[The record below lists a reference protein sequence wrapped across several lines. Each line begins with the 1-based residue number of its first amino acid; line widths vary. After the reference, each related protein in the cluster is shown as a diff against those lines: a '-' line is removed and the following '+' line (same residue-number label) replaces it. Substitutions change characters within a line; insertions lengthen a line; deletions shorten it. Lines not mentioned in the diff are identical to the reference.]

1 MRASQSECVGFLRT
15 DVVYVTVSNYS
26 TIAGWRSPATARKFC
41 SLHRRMLPLLLC
53 LTTHHHLCL
62 LYVWYSW
69 ANLSCCW
76 QVHQHRCIDAGD
88 GDGWCSVNDH
98 VFSSNDLGQAH
109 LLPLLFPFSFWP
121 CFTEFSYGNQFV
133 VPKRDITPTTMPLV
147 LNPTQVG
154 KGLCSYLSSLRIIF
168 SGGAS
173 SLGFQAQI
181 ANRNRKPSFQ
191 AEPTNRTEGRC
202 RILNNAKISL
212 RPIPCQTAH
221 GYCYTSLSVS
231 QHLL

>member
-1 MRASQSECVGFLRT
+1 MRASQSECVSFLRT

-41 SLHRRMLPLLLC
+41 SLHRRMLLLLLC

-98 VFSSNDLGQAH
+98 VFSSMTWARH
-109 LLPLLFPFSFWP
+109 ICCPSYIPFPF
-121 CFTEFSYGNQFV
+121 G
-133 VPKRDITPTTMPLV
+133 LV
-147 LNPTQVG
+147 SLNSAV
-154 KGLCSYLSSLRIIF
+154 
-168 SGGAS
+168 
-173 SLGFQAQI
+173 
-181 ANRNRKPSFQ
+181 
-191 AEPTNRTEGRC
+191 E
-202 RILNNAKISL
+202 
-212 RPIPCQTAH
+212 
-221 GYCYTSLSVS
+221 TSLLSPSATSLQRPCHWCLILPKWERVYV
-231 QHLL
+231 HICPVWE